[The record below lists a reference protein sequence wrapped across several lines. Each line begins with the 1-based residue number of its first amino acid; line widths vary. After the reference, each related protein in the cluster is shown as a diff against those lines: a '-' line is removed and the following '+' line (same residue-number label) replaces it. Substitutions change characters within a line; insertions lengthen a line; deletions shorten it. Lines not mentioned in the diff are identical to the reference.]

1 MGGDNHDLLIGR
13 VKRRGRMDLKVNLRL
28 PHLQGICICLGNCYL
43 SMEFVLER
51 PVLVLNRLWQP
62 VHTCSV
68 KRALKLLCLGHA
80 QVVQTEGE
88 CRYQTHDIGS
98 WVEYS
103 GEQRESA
110 AAELVHSVK
119 VALRVPKII
128 VLALYDRVPRKEVK
142 FTRQN
147 VFLRDKYTCQYCA
160 EIFPEIDLNLDHV
173 MPRDKGG
180 KTTWDNIVTSCIP
193 CNTRKAN
200 RLPREIGMQLLNE
213 PRAPKWRP
221 LFGFRKQA
229 SEQVWQEFISPDRK
243 NVSLGA

>member
-1 MGGDNHDLLIGR
+1 MELL
-13 VKRRGRMDLKVNLRL
+13 
-28 PHLQGICICLGNCYL
+28 
-43 SMEFVLER
+43 LER

-88 CRYQTHDIGS
+88 ARYQTHDIGS

-103 GEQRESA
+103 GDEASTL
-110 AAELVHSVK
+110 AEEVIRSVK

-128 VLALYDRVPRKEVK
+128 VLAIYDRIPRKEVK

-147 VFLRDKYTCQYCA
+147 IFLRDKHTCQYCKRVFV
-160 EIFPEIDLNLDHV
+160 EGKLNLDHV
-173 MPRDKGG
+173 MPRDRGG
-180 KTTWDNIVTSCIP
+180 KTVWENIVTSCVP

-200 RLPREIGMQLLNE
+200 RLPREAGMSLLNE
-213 PRAPKWRP
+213 PARPRWRP
-221 LFGFRKQA
+221 LFGMKETSA
-229 SEQVWQEFISPDRK
+229 DEVWNEFIAPDRK
-243 NVSLGA
+243 KVKMGA

>member
-1 MGGDNHDLLIGR
+1 MELL
-13 VKRRGRMDLKVNLRL
+13 
-28 PHLQGICICLGNCYL
+28 
-43 SMEFVLER
+43 LER

-88 CRYQTHDIGS
+88 ARYQTHDIGS

-103 GEQRESA
+103 GDGA
-110 AAELVHSVK
+110 PTVAEEVIHSVK

-128 VLALYDRVPRKEVK
+128 VLAIYDRIPRKEVK

-147 VFLRDKYTCQYCA
+147 IFLRDRHTCQYCKKVFA
-160 EIFPEIDLNLDHV
+160 ESKLNLDHV
-173 MPRDKGG
+173 MPRDRGG
-180 KTTWDNIVTSCIP
+180 KTEWENIVTSCIS

-200 RLPREIGMQLLNE
+200 RLPREAGMSLLKE
-213 PRAPKWRP
+213 PARPRWRP
-221 LFGFRKQA
+221 LFGMKERSADETWK
-229 SEQVWQEFISPDRK
+229 EFISPDRQK
-243 NVSLGA
+243 VKMGA

>member
-1 MGGDNHDLLIGR
+1 
-13 VKRRGRMDLKVNLRL
+13 
-28 PHLQGICICLGNCYL
+28 
-43 SMEFVLER
+43 MEVLLER

-68 KRALKLLCLGHA
+68 RRALKLLCLGHA

-88 CRYQTHDIGS
+88 ARYQTHDMGS

-103 GEQRESA
+103 VTEVPSSA
-110 AAELVHSVK
+110 ADLIHSVK

-128 VLALYDRVPRKEVK
+128 VLALYDRLPRKEVK

-147 VFLRDKYTCQYCA
+147 VFLRDKHTCQYCA
-160 EIFPEIDLNLDHV
+160 KTLPERELNLDHV
-173 MPRDKGG
+173 LPRDKGG
-180 KTTWDNIVTSCIP
+180 KMSWENIVTSCVP

-200 RLPREIGMQLLNE
+200 RLPRDAGMNLLNP

-221 LFGFRKQA
+221 LFGLHKQG
-229 SEQVWQEFISPDRK
+229 SEQVWQEFISPDRAK
-243 NVSLGA
+243 VRMGA

>member
-1 MGGDNHDLLIGR
+1 MSYHVPLRGR
-13 VKRRGRMDLKVNLRL
+13 VKRKVGRGRRLNLRL
-28 PHLQGICICLGNCYL
+28 PHLQGTGIWLGEFYVI
-43 SMEFVLER
+43 MEVLLER

-88 CRYQTHDIGS
+88 CRFQTHDIGS
-98 WVEYS
+98 WLEYS
-103 GEQRESA
+103 GEKKESA
-110 AAELVHSVK
+110 AAELVRSVK
-119 VALRVPKII
+119 VALQVPKII
-128 VLALYDRVPRKEVK
+128 VLALYDRIPRKEVK

-147 VFLRDKYTCQYCA
+147 VFLRDKHTCQYCT
-160 EIFPEIDLNLDHV
+160 ENFPESKLNLDHV
-173 MPRDKGG
+173 IPRDKGG
-180 KTTWDNIVTSCIP
+180 KTTWENIVTSCVP

-200 RLPREIGMQLLNE
+200 RLPCEIGMRLLNE